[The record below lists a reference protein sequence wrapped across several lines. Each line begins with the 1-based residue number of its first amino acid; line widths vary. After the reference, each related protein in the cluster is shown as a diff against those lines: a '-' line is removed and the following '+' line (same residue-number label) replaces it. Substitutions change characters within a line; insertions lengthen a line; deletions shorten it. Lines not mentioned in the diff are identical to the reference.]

1 MKLLNVAPVKA
12 GDKVCGVWTNHE
24 WTEVTAVR
32 SAYPGEIARH
42 DWLLTLEDGCNLW
55 WIGQC
60 YWKVQKNETAQCS
73 SGQAGAEV

>member
-12 GDKVCGVWTNHE
+12 GDKVASMWTAWEWVTVTGVRREDTHNESAWIVE
-24 WTEVTAVR
+24 TEEEGWF
-32 SAYPGEIARH
+32 Y
-42 DWLLTLEDGCNLW
+42 
-55 WIGQC
+55 WIDDL